1 MAGFVPAIP
10 VGKAQ
15 RLSDRDHRH
24 KAGDDEGREFHIG
37 FLVTLTMPNLALH
50 LLADTYAVCRFPAG
64 LPASLPQPGAF
75 SLLVQAVEETT
86 LVCPLHQAPPEAET
100 DAGWRCFR
108 IMQNFDFGVPGIL
121 ASVLEPLAKAG
132 IGIFATS
139 TFSTDYV
146 LVKEQ
151 DAGRA
156 VEALRAAGHRIDV

>member
-1 MAGFVPAIP
+1 MTQTVPALT
-10 VGKAQ
+10 
-15 RLSDRDHRH
+15 LS
-24 KAGDDEGREFHIG
+24 
-37 FLVTLTMPNLALH
+37 
-50 LLADTYAVCRFPAG
+50 LLAGPYAICRFPSG
-64 LPASLPQPGAF
+64 TPVRLPDPGAF

-86 LVCPLHQAPPEAET
+86 LVCTLHQAPPEAEI

-108 IMQNFDFGVPGIL
+108 IMQNFDFAVPGIL

-151 DAGRA
+151 DADHA
-156 VEALRAAGHRIDV
+156 MEALRAAGHRIEV

>member
-1 MAGFVPAIP
+1 MNDLTLGIAQIVP
-10 VGKAQ
+10 
-15 RLSDRDHRH
+15 
-24 KAGDDEGREFHIG
+24 
-37 FLVTLTMPNLALH
+37 TLTLS
-50 LLADTYAVCRFPAG
+50 LLADTYAVCRFPSG
-64 LPASLPQPGAF
+64 TPVSSLEPGAF

-86 LVCPLHQAPPEAET
+86 LVCPVHQAPSGAEI

-146 LVKEQ
+146 LVKEK
-151 DAGRA
+151 DADRA
-156 VEALRAAGHRIDV
+156 IEALRAAGHRIDL

>member
-1 MAGFVPAIP
+1 MPT
-10 VGKAQ
+10 
-15 RLSDRDHRH
+15 LSL
-24 KAGDDEGREFHIG
+24 I
-37 FLVTLTMPNLALH
+37 
-50 LLADTYAVCRFPAG
+50 LLKETYAVCR
-64 LPASLPQPGAF
+64 LPGGASVAAPRPGAF

-86 LVCPLHQAPPEAET
+86 LVCPAAQAPAEAEI

-108 IMQNFDFGVPGIL
+108 IMQSFDFSVPGIL
-121 ASVLEPLAKAG
+121 ASVLDPLARAR

-151 DAGRA
+151 DVERA

>member
-1 MAGFVPAIP
+1 MVQIVPALT
-10 VGKAQ
+10 
-15 RLSDRDHRH
+15 LS
-24 KAGDDEGREFHIG
+24 
-37 FLVTLTMPNLALH
+37 
-50 LLADTYAVCRFPAG
+50 LLAEPYAVCRFPTG
-64 LPASLPQPGAF
+64 TPVSSPKPGAF

-86 LVCPLHQAPPEAET
+86 LVCPLHQVPPEAEV
-100 DAGWRCFR
+100 DAGWRCLR

-121 ASVLEPLAKAG
+121 ASVLDPLARAG

-156 VEALRAAGHRIDV
+156 MEALRAAGHRIEL

>member
-1 MAGFVPAIP
+1 M
-10 VGKAQ
+10 
-15 RLSDRDHRH
+15 
-24 KAGDDEGREFHIG
+24 
-37 FLVTLTMPNLALH
+37 
-50 LLADTYAVCRFPAG
+50 
-64 LPASLPQPGAF
+64 
-75 SLLVQAVEETT
+75 VQAVEETT
-86 LVCPLHQAPPEAET
+86 LVCPLHQVPPEAET

-151 DAGRA
+151 DVDRA
-156 VEALRAAGHRIDV
+156 VEALQAAGHRVEA

>member
-1 MAGFVPAIP
+1 MPALT
-10 VGKAQ
+10 
-15 RLSDRDHRH
+15 LSLF
-24 KAGDDEGREFHIG
+24 AE
-37 FLVTLTMPNLALH
+37 P
-50 LLADTYAVCRFPAG
+50 YAVCRFRAG
-64 LPASLPQPGAF
+64 TPVRSPQPGAF
-75 SLLVQAVEETT
+75 SLLVQAVEEAT

-151 DAGRA
+151 DADRA
-156 VEALRAAGHRIDV
+156 VDALRAAGHRVEA

>member
-1 MAGFVPAIP
+1 MAQTLP
-10 VGKAQ
+10 
-15 RLSDRDHRH
+15 
-24 KAGDDEGREFHIG
+24 
-37 FLVTLTMPNLALH
+37 TLTLS
-50 LLADTYAVCRFPAG
+50 LLAEPYAVCRFPTGTTVG
-64 LPASLPQPGAF
+64 LPKPGAF

-86 LVCPLHQAPPEAET
+86 LVCPLDQVQPEAET

-108 IMQNFDFGVPGIL
+108 IMQSFDFAVPGIL

-151 DAGRA
+151 DADRA
-156 VEALRAAGHRIDV
+156 IGALRAAGHRIEL

>member
-1 MAGFVPAIP
+1 MTWILP
-10 VGKAQ
+10 
-15 RLSDRDHRH
+15 S
-24 KAGDDEGREFHIG
+24 
-37 FLVTLTMPNLALH
+37 LTLAL
-50 LLADTYAVCRFPAG
+50 LAEPYAVCRCPTGTPVGSPKA
-64 LPASLPQPGAF
+64 GAF

-86 LVCPLHQAPPEAET
+86 LVCPLHQAPAAAET

-151 DAGRA
+151 DVDRA
-156 VEALRAAGHRIDV
+156 VEALQAAGHRVEA

>member
-1 MAGFVPAIP
+1 
-10 VGKAQ
+10 
-15 RLSDRDHRH
+15 
-24 KAGDDEGREFHIG
+24 
-37 FLVTLTMPNLALH
+37 MPNLTLS
-50 LLADTYAVCRFPAG
+50 LLAERYAVCRFPTG
-64 LPASLPQPGAF
+64 TPVRPPEPGAF

-108 IMQNFDFGVPGIL
+108 IMQNFDFAVPGIL
-121 ASVLEPLAKAG
+121 ASVLGPLAKAG

-151 DAGRA
+151 DTERA
-156 VEALRAAGHRIDV
+156 VEALRVAGHRIDV